1 VRRLVFSAAVLLVS
15 VLTALAQLPPAS
27 PAANAGSIIIT
38 GDQALLPLT
47 QNITALYQLEGFM
60 GTVNTTASV
69 VADAFVGLCAG
80 NVDIVLAAR
89 LITVT
94 EQNACL
100 ANGVTPLG
108 FQVGT
113 DALII
118 VVSPQNAFLQNLST
132 QQLRQAFSSAFNWV
146 EVDTAFPPTPINRY
160 LPDQT
165 TGEFQFFV
173 NALFGGDPL
182 PALTGTNTTTSA
194 DFNQLLQAIA
204 QDTAGIG
211 ILPASIANRN
221 SSLAR
226 PVLIDNIAPNT
237 QAVTNGQYP
246 LTRPLYLYTTEN
258 NFRARPTVADFLN
271 YYLTNAPTEVGPLG
285 LYPASDTLRA
295 SAINAWLAA
304 AGLQATPTPF
314 TPLPTLALPTTL
326 DAAPTPQP
334 LLISP
339 TAAPTLFDEDTQTLL
354 INARADLETLASNI
368 LGVRRP
374 DGWSGL
380 LDTTNPQL
388 PLFIRLD
395 LETLAGNTLGIDRR
409 PAGWIGAVPSTQYAI
424 ARDIRYD
431 LELLADAL
439 LESRTRPQGWVG
451 ADPLLRCDRATQ
463 ALAVLLERSGL
474 FTLDVDPA
482 AFDYCQQVASAA
494 SVFAEINL
502 LNLPL
507 DTAIFAPPPSSGAQ
521 AARGTVRID
530 TRFAVAFFNR
540 AATQRAGVIPEGTS
554 VRPIGR
560 SPSRFSNMML
570 VEGEG
575 FLLFVDYNDTTLS
588 TLEFRALPSSEQST
602 RATFCSAEFCQ

>member
-1 VRRLVFSAAVLLVS
+1 MRRLLFSAAVLLVS

-27 PAANAGSIIIT
+27 PAANAGSLIVT

-47 QNITALYQLEGFM
+47 QNIAALYQLEGFA
-60 GTVNTTASV
+60 GTINASASP
-69 VADAFVGLCAG
+69 VAEAFVSLCAG
-80 NVDIVLAAR
+80 NVDVVLAAR
-89 LITVT
+89 LITVA
-94 EQNACL
+94 EQNACI

-146 EVDTAFPPTPINRY
+146 EVDAAFPPTPINRY
-160 LPDQT
+160 LPAQT
-165 TGEFQFFV
+165 TSEFEFFV
-173 NALFGGDPL
+173 NALFGGDAAPV
-182 PALTGTNTTTSA
+182 LTGTNTTSTP
-194 DFNQLLQAIA
+194 DLNQLLQLIA

-246 LTRPLYLYTTEN
+246 LTRPLFLYTAEN
-258 NFRARPTVADFLN
+258 TFRARPTVADFLN
-271 YYLTNAPTEVGPLG
+271 YYLTNAPAEVNPLG
-285 LYPASDTLRA
+285 LYPVNETLRA
-295 SAINAWLAA
+295 SAINAWLTA
-304 AGLQATPTPF
+304 AGFQATPTPF
-314 TPLPTLALPTTL
+314 APLPTLSLPSVL
-326 DAAPTPQP
+326 DVTPTPAP

-339 TAAPTLFDEDTQTLL
+339 TAAPTLFDPDTQTLL
-354 INARADLETLASNI
+354 INARADLETLASNV

-395 LETLAGNTLGIDRR
+395 LETLAGNTLGIERR

-431 LELLADAL
+431 LELLADTL

-451 ADPLLRCDRATQ
+451 ADPLLRCDRSTQ

-482 AFDYCQQVASAA
+482 AVDYCQQVASAA
-494 SVFAEINL
+494 SVFAELNL
-502 LNLPL
+502 LSLPL
-507 DTAIFAPPPSSGAQ
+507 NTAIFAPPPSA
-521 AARGTVRID
+521 AAAPARGTARID
-530 TRFAVAFFNR
+530 TRFAVAFYNR

-560 SPSRFSNMML
+560 SPSRFSNMLL

-602 RATFCSAEFCQ
+602 RATFCNTEFCQ